1 MFRIVT
7 YHRKPPN
14 PKKASWKRM
23 ASNIQD
29 FWLKVLATE
38 NFKKWSAFVLGIL
51 VKNRHFHF
59 HKRFR
64 EFITFT

>member
-1 MFRIVT
+1 
-7 YHRKPPN
+7 
-14 PKKASWKRM
+14 M